1 MNIRMMVTL
10 VRPEE
15 KSLLTALTAEGF
27 NVEMVNERALWA
39 QVGQGVAC
47 GRVDRTPVLLRGL
60 SHHRSL
66 FWSEWLDAEGVE
78 VINRPEVIRIWRHKA
93 LTSLA
98 LHRAGVPQPGLVMAT
113 DREEILRRAGEL
125 NFPLVV
131 KSPVGSWGRLMG
143 RVDDVWALE
152 ALLEHKEA
160 LGPEHQPFY
169 LQEWVDKPSR
179 DLRVFMAFGQPL
191 AGIERHSAHWITNT
205 ARGGTVRC
213 RELDADLVSLC
224 RRAAEAVGG
233 GLLAVDILE
242 DPQRGYLVGEIN
254 HTMEFRNSS
263 GPTGVDIPREMARGL
278 RRFLDGRAV
287 PCSA

>member
-1 MNIRMMVTL
+1 MRIRMVVTL

-15 KSLLTALTAEGF
+15 KSLLSALAAEGF
-27 NVEMVNERALWA
+27 EVEMVNERTLWA
-39 QVGQGVAC
+39 QVGTESAGAC
-47 GRVDRTPVLLRGL
+47 LDRSPVLLRGL

-78 VINRPEVIRIWRHKA
+78 VVNRPEVIRICGHKA

-98 LHRAGVPQPGLVMAT
+98 LHRAGIPQPGLVMAT
-113 DREEILRRAGEL
+113 DREEIMRRAGEL
-125 NFPLVV
+125 NFPLVI

-143 RVDDVWALE
+143 RVEDPWALE

-160 LGPEHQPFY
+160 LGPEQQPFY
-169 LQEWVDKPSR
+169 LQEWVEKPSR
-179 DLRVFMAFGQPL
+179 DLRVFMAFGQAL
-191 AGIERHSAHWITNT
+191 AGIERHSEHWITNT
-205 ARGGTVRC
+205 ARGGRVRC

-224 RRAAEAVGG
+224 RRSAQAVGG
-233 GLLAVDILE
+233 GLLAVDVLE

-263 GPTGVDIPREMARGL
+263 APTGVDIPREMARGL
-278 RRFLDGRAV
+278 RRYLEGRRE